1 MPRSTGDL
9 ANVFRRYGEAYRAD
23 PAIVCGPTQQRVMR
37 AIERCRTAAL
47 GGHRERCDACGHERM
62 AYNSCR
68 NRHCP
73 KCQGGARAAW
83 VARRQADLLDTQYFH
98 VVFTVPEA
106 IAAMAFQNKT
116 LVYGLLLRAAA
127 DTLRSIAADPRHLGA
142 EIGGLTVL
150 HTWSQTLI
158 HHPHVHCLVPGGGLS
173 PDHTRWVS
181 CRPGFFLPVR
191 VLSRRFRRLVLA
203 ALQAAFDAGLIHC
216 RGTLEELSERPAW
229 SRMLAEA
236 AATEWVVYA
245 KAPCAGPQQ
254 VLEYLGR
261 YTHRV
266 ALSNDRLLAIDGG
279 QVTFS
284 YRAPRATAAP
294 RRKTMTLPAAEF
306 IRRFLLHVLPSGFHR
321 IRAFGF
327 LANRHRRAALA
338 RCRQL
343 LGAADTPVPTGA
355 VSDPSD
361 ATAAHRFLNAT
372 AVCPACQRGRLVI
385 VAYLPP
391 DRSTPVILDT
401 S

>member
-1 MPRSTGDL
+1 VP
-9 ANVFRRYGEAYRAD
+9 
-23 PAIVCGPTQQRVMR
+23 
-37 AIERCRTAAL
+37 
-47 GGHRERCDACGHERM
+47 
-62 AYNSCR
+62 

-83 VARRQADLLDTQYFH
+83 VARGQADLLDTQYFH

-106 IAAMAFQNKT
+106 IAAIAFQNKT
-116 LVYGLLLRAAA
+116 VVYGLLLRAAA
-127 DTLRSIAADPRHLGA
+127 DTLRTIAADPRHLGA
-142 EIGGLTVL
+142 EIGGLTVF
-150 HTWSQTLI
+150 HTWSQTLL
-158 HHPHVHCLVPGGGLS
+158 HHPHVQCLVPGGGLS
-173 PDHTRWVS
+173 PDHRRWVS

-203 ALQAAFDAGLIHC
+203 ALQAAFDASAIQC
-216 RGTLEELSERPAW
+216 RGTLAALSERPVW
-229 SRMLAEA
+229 IRTLAGA

-266 ALSNDRLLAIDGG
+266 ALSNDRLLDIERG
-279 QVTFS
+279 QITFS
-284 YRAPRATAAP
+284 YRAPRATATP
-294 RRKTMTLPAAEF
+294 RRKTMTLSAAEF

-327 LANRHRRAALA
+327 LANRHRRSALA

-343 LGAADTPVPTGA
+343 LGATSAAAPTGA
-355 VSDPSD
+355 ANGPSD
-361 ATAAHRFLNAT
+361 ATAAPRFIGASP
-372 AVCPACQRGRLVI
+372 VCPACQRGRLVI

-391 DRSTPVILDT
+391 DRSLPVILDT